1 MRRVALA
8 VVSTVTGL
16 IFLLSFK
23 THSVITTPAAAISPA
38 TAGTGGTDQAGS
50 ASSSSGASSTTKTAK
65 ASKTAPASTAARTI
79 TGDAVETQYG
89 PVQVQ
94 ITVKSGT
101 ITAVNAVEYP
111 ANDPRDQEINS
122 YAIPQLNQEA
132 LSAQSAQIDTVSG
145 ATYTSGGYLNSLQSA
160 LDQAGL

>member
-65 ASKTAPASTAARTI
+65 ASKTATASTAARTI

-94 ITVKSGT
+94 ITVKNGT

-111 ANDPRDQEINS
+111 INDPRDQEINS

-145 ATYTSGGYLNSLQSA
+145 ATYTSGGYLSSLQSA

>member
-23 THSVITTPAAAISPA
+23 THSVTTTPAAAISPA
-38 TAGTGGTDQAGS
+38 TTGTDQTGS
-50 ASSSSGASSTTKTAK
+50 ASSSTSASSSAGKT
-65 ASKTAPASTAARTI
+65 SHASTAAKTI

-94 ITVKSGT
+94 ITVKNGT

-111 ANDPRDQEINS
+111 VNDPRDQEINS
-122 YAIPQLNQEA
+122 YAIPELNQEA

-145 ATYTSGGYLNSLQSA
+145 ATYTSSGYLSSLQSA